1 MEQSE
6 TDETH
11 GKIFQQGCVCV
22 EVWTCAC
29 VCAYVHSGCMDR
41 HQMKPI
47 YILDVPVFIGELQHH
62 SVLLTALASNW
73 LTDRVPL
80 LLVKDI

>member
-1 MEQSE
+1 MRPM
-6 TDETH
+6 
-11 GKIFQQGCVCV
+11 GKSFSRDVYVWKCGRVRVCV
-22 EVWTCAC
+22 
-29 VCAYVHSGCMDR
+29 YVHSGCMDR